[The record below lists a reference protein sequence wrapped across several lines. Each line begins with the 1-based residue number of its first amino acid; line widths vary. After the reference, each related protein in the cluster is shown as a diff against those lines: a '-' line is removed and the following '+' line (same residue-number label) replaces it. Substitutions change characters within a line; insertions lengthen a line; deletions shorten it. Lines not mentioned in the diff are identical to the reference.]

1 MRHLIGYLLVWLSGG
16 ATLFALLLIRDRWFR
31 PTLPPATAR
40 QLARVRTANRRHLRA
55 DLPSLYGHPRD
66 GEDTLDD

>member
-1 MRHLIGYLLVWLSGG
+1 MRHLFGYLLVWLSGG
-16 ATLFALLLIRDRWFR
+16 ATLFALMLIRDRWFR

-40 QLARVRTANRRHLRA
+40 QLARVRRANRARA
-55 DLPSLYGHPRD
+55 ELPSLYGHPRD